1 VGANCHTTYYGDIV
15 GLWSFPCYGATP
27 AGDESQRDREYRRR
41 GVAYLRGHPSRLPV
55 VVAARVGRV
64 LDVYRPAQMLVY
76 EAGEGRPARWERLG
90 VRLYW
95 LLAPFAAAGALLL
108 VRRGERRTLIVL
120 VAPVLMVILTAA
132 LTYGST
138 RFRFAAEPS
147 LLVLGAVAL
156 DALLRRFAR

>member
-1 VGANCHTTYYGDIV
+1 
-15 GLWSFPCYGATP
+15 
-27 AGDESQRDREYRRR
+27 
-41 GVAYLRGHPSRLPV
+41 
-55 VVAARVGRV
+55 V
-64 LDVYRPAQMLVY
+64 LDVYRPAQMVVY

-108 VRRGERRTLIVL
+108 ARRGERRTLAVL
-120 VAPVLMVILTAA
+120 LAPVVMVILTAA